1 MKKYG
6 PGSLFSVMSIDRY
19 SCKTECMLCRL
30 DRCSYKMIFVR
41 SGISASS
48 ITVTSEDRDFTEKEI
63 NHLFAIGD
71 IYFKA
76 LDKTLDSVII

>member
-1 MKKYG
+1 
-6 PGSLFSVMSIDRY
+6 
-19 SCKTECMLCRL
+19 
-30 DRCSYKMIFVR
+30 MIFVR